1 MLQFHLVE
9 FLSTVF
15 ARFNVTFYFEYHRTA
30 VSEVSQVKSEA
41 SILFKLS
48 RFRKWNTHT
57 VQQTLGITKKR
68 IIWVSLQNLR
78 TIVLR

>member
-1 MLQFHLVE
+1 MLRST
-9 FLSTVF
+9 LSIIV
-15 ARFNVTFYFEYHRTA
+15 RQCLK
-30 VSEVSQVKSEA
+30 SLKVKSEV

-68 IIWVSLQNLR
+68 IIWVISLQNLR

>member
-1 MLQFHLVE
+1 MLLHVVE
-9 FLSTVF
+9 FLFVVS
-15 ARFNVTFYFEYHRTA
+15 ARFNVMFYFEYHHTA
-30 VSEVSQVKSEA
+30 VSEVSQGKSEVP
-41 SILFKLS
+41 ILFKLS
-48 RFRKWNTHT
+48 RFRKWNTLT

>member
-1 MLQFHLVE
+1 MLRST
-9 FLSTVF
+9 LSIII
-15 ARFNVTFYFEYHRTA
+15 RQCLK
-30 VSEVSQVKSEA
+30 SLKVKSEV

-48 RFRKWNTHT
+48 RFRKWNTLT

>member
-1 MLQFHLVE
+1 MLRST
-9 FLSTVF
+9 LSIII
-15 ARFNVTFYFEYHRTA
+15 RQCLK
-30 VSEVSQVKSEA
+30 SLKVKSEV

-48 RFRKWNTHT
+48 RFRKWNTLT
-57 VQQTLGITKKR
+57 VQQTLEITKKR

>member
-15 ARFNVTFYFEYHRTA
+15 ARFNVTFEYHRTA

-57 VQQTLGITKKR
+57 VQ
-68 IIWVSLQNLR
+68 
-78 TIVLR
+78 

>member
-1 MLQFHLVE
+1 MLRST
-9 FLSTVF
+9 LSIIIRQCLKSLKVK
-15 ARFNVTFYFEYHRTA
+15 R
-30 VSEVSQVKSEA
+30 EV

-48 RFRKWNTHT
+48 RFRKWNTLT

>member
-1 MLQFHLVE
+1 MLRST
-9 FLSTVF
+9 LSIIVRQCLKSF
-15 ARFNVTFYFEYHRTA
+15 K
-30 VSEVSQVKSEA
+30 VKSEV

-78 TIVLR
+78 TIVLC

>member
-1 MLQFHLVE
+1 MLRST
-9 FLSTVF
+9 LSIII
-15 ARFNVTFYFEYHRTA
+15 RQCLK
-30 VSEVSQVKSEA
+30 SLKVKSEV

-48 RFRKWNTHT
+48 RFRKWNTLT

-78 TIVLR
+78 TIVLC

>member
-15 ARFNVTFYFEYHRTA
+15 ARFNVTFEYHRTA

-57 VQQTLGITKKR
+57 VQQTLGITKKK
-68 IIWVSLQNLR
+68 
-78 TIVLR
+78 